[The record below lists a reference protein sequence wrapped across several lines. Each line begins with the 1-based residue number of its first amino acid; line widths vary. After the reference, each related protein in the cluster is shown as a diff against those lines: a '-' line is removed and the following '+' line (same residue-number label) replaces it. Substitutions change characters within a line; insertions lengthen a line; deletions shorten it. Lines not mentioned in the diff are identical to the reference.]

1 MTRAIYPVPVAARG
15 EAHERVQALTVTELN
30 PAHAAA
36 DSGAL
41 ARLCGGIAGALGDPD
56 G

>member
-1 MTRAIYPVPVAARG
+1 MAARG
-15 EAHERVQALTVTELN
+15 EAHERVQALIVTELN

-36 DSGAL
+36 DPGAL
-41 ARLCGGIAGALGDPD
+41 ERLCDGIAGALGDPA